1 MIDNAP
7 IYLFRHTHIE
17 TAIACFHMK
26 GRYLTPF
33 CRQYRHTT
41 IGVTQHEQR
50 IGIYFAQN
58 TIDCDY
64 YIPYRFSP
72 GRPGG
77 V

>member
-1 MIDNAP
+1 MIDDTS
-7 IYLFRHTHIE
+7 IYLFRNTHIE
-17 TAIACFHMK
+17 AAIACFHME
-26 GRYLTPF
+26 GRNLTPF
-33 CRQYRHTT
+33 CRQYRHTA
-41 IGVTQHEQR
+41 IGIPQYKQC

-72 GRPGG
+72 GRSGG